1 MEKRIGTISIIIYR
15 REIAQQVNEII
26 SEYSDFILARQGLP
40 LPDKGLN
47 IITLIIE
54 TSSDNINALTGKI
67 GRLKDVEV
75 KSILSK
81 NITNQKNQ

>member
-26 SEYSDFILARQGLP
+26 SQYSDFILARQGLP

-54 TSSDNINALTGKI
+54 TSSDKINALTGKI

>member
-15 REIAQQVNEII
+15 REVATQVNEII
-26 SEYSDFILARQGLP
+26 SNYSDFILARQGLP

-54 TSSDNINALTGKI
+54 TTSDNINALTGKI

-81 NITNQKNQ
+81 NIQKTNKE

>member
-15 REIAQQVNEII
+15 KEIAQQVNEII

>member
-75 KSILSK
+75 KSIKKK

>member
-15 REIAQQVNEII
+15 REIAQQVNEVI
-26 SEYSDFILARQGLP
+26 SQYSDFILARQGLP

-54 TSSDNINALTGKI
+54 TSSDKINALTGKI

>member
-26 SEYSDFILARQGLP
+26 SQYSDFILARQGLP

-54 TSSDNINALTGKI
+54 TSSDNINALTGSL

-81 NITNQKNQ
+81 KIVETNK

>member
-15 REIAQQVNEII
+15 REVAAQVNEII
-26 SEYSDFILARQGLP
+26 SQYSDFILARQGLP

-54 TSSDNINALTGKI
+54 TTSDNINALTGKI
-67 GRLKDVEV
+67 WRLKDVEV

-81 NITNQKNQ
+81 NIQKTNNE

>member
-47 IITLIIE
+47 IINKFYL
-54 TSSDNINALTGKI
+54 NPL
-67 GRLKDVEV
+67 
-75 KSILSK
+75 K
-81 NITNQKNQ
+81 NIHYFNILFLKNQNPLKFDL